1 MEKTLRTIVHRH
13 GDDRYRIQVEL
24 PPREGVRHTRK
35 ALTIN
40 VDRNTEFEEYAEC
53 INISATGDL
62 APEEM
67 HEFIEALHMAR
78 RLADGSL
85 VI

>member
-24 PPREGVRHTRK
+24 PPREGVRRTAK
-35 ALTIN
+35 ALSIH
-40 VDRNTEFEEYAEC
+40 VDLNSDMIEYSEC

-67 HEFIEALHMAR
+67 NEFIEALHMAK